1 MENDFTEL
9 LTVALPEQPIVAAGG
24 ELLFYLVFGLVA
36 AIVSWINKRKEAEKL
51 EQRARAVPA
60 QSHETETT
68 GEPNNWLNRLEQL
81 VEAQLDQTDQ
91 KLEKQYDDNY
101 EQESYDLPPVIG
113 SNAPEPP
120 SLFGTSQ
127 EEISELTQKLQEA
140 EQTGTNKKTALAI
153 SPIYDSP
160 IYSSNI
166 ARRIA
171 SDIQIARQAV
181 VASIILGQPK
191 SLENT
196 EQITRN

>member
-1 MENDFTEL
+1 MENGFTEL
-9 LTVALPEQPIVAAGG
+9 LPAALPEQPIVAAGG

-101 EQESYDLPPVIG
+101 EQESFVLPPVIG

-127 EEISELTQKLQEA
+127 EEFSELTQKLQEA

-196 EQITRN
+196 ENR

>member
-1 MENDFTEL
+1 MENGFTEL
-9 LTVALPEQPIVAAGG
+9 LPAALTEQPIVAAGG

-36 AIVSWINKRKEAEKL
+36 AIASWINKRKEAEKL
-51 EQRARAVPA
+51 EQKSRAVPA

-68 GEPNNWLNRLEQL
+68 GEPSNWLNRLEQL

-91 KLEKQYDDNY
+91 KLEKQYDDTY
-101 EQESYDLPPVIG
+101 EQESYNLPPVIG
-113 SNAPEPP
+113 TNAPEPP
-120 SLFGTSQ
+120 SLFGTTQ
-127 EEISELTQKLQEA
+127 EEFPEIQKKLQDV
-140 EQTGTNKKTALAI
+140 EQADTNKTTAPAT

-166 ARRIA
+166 AHRIA

-191 SLENT
+191 SMENT